1 MQALPYSARMSAPA
15 LRVERLEKRYGARPA
30 LGGVDLIVSAGE
42 TAALVGANGAGKTTL
57 IKCILDLVLPDAG
70 QIELFGATHRHPRSR
85 ARVAYLPERF
95 SPPYYLT
102 AAEFIGM
109 TVTLAGSTYERANAE
124 RRLAELGLEA
134 AILDRPV
141 RQLSKGMTQK
151 LGLAA
156 NLLLERDLYIF
167 DEPMSGL
174 DPASRIA
181 MKSVLA
187 RLQRERRT
195 IFFTS
200 HALADVDELAA
211 ALIVL
216 DRGTVRFHGAPA
228 ALCERHGEPDLERA
242 YLKCIG
248 A

>member
-1 MQALPYSARMSAPA
+1 MTESVPA
-15 LRVERLEKRYGARPA
+15 LLAQQLAKRYGPGQA

-42 TAALVGANGAGKTTL
+42 TVALVGANGAGKTTL

-70 QIELFGATHRHPRSR
+70 RIELFGVSHRLPVSR

-95 SPPYYLT
+95 SPPYYLK
-102 AAEFIGM
+102 AAEFIEM
-109 TVTLAGSTYERANAE
+109 TVTLGGCTYERANAE
-124 RRLAELGLEA
+124 RRLGELGLEPA
-134 AILDRPV
+134 VLDKPV

-151 LGLAA
+151 IGLAA
-156 NLLLERDLYIF
+156 CLLLERDLYIF

-174 DPASRIA
+174 DPASRIT

-187 RLQRERRT
+187 RLHREGRT

-211 ALIVL
+211 GLIVL
-216 DRGTVRFHGAPA
+216 DRGTVRFHGAPS
-228 ALCERHGEPDLERA
+228 ALCQRHGEPNLERA
-242 YLKCIG
+242 YLECIG